1 MRRYAQRLLP
11 RLARSSAG
19 FRKRTT
25 TCGHDPCEDVLTSE
39 ETLRGYLLEEALA
52 WLLRNSGYRL
62 LIDESQDPVELKNSG
77 IGLCVRGR
85 GAIHQVDVLGEF
97 AFTPAFSL
105 PIRLFLEAKFTDKP
119 TRLPIVRNAHGVIHD
134 INENFV
140 AGGAGQQLRK
150 RFRYVYALFSA
161 SGFSK
166 HAQGYALA
174 HQISLID
181 LSGPSFSWLLNAVR
195 ITAEQL
201 HGLQEPFGIKRFP
214 VHWMRDR
221 LRLLLGT
228 VLDRPDTAWQPT
240 ETEAE
245 DFAYR
250 AWPIISQLSERLR
263 QRQRAELLLGF
274 PSAPFILPMAT
285 DDVDSF
291 LHYVGNDP
299 EHRIRL
305 RRRVGEANT
314 AEWIVRPDPEY
325 DDTPMGRRDQYQLAF
340 ELPRYL
346 EQWIGRDSEEAVS
359 RTRSVKRELLADIV
373 IYRMENDEL
382 RTFQLKY
389 QPSDFRRG

>member
-1 MRRYAQRLLP
+1 M
-11 RLARSSAG
+11 
-19 FRKRTT
+19 TN
-25 TCGHDPCEDVLTSE
+25 E
-39 ETLRGYLLEEALA
+39 ETLRGYLLEEVLA

-105 PIRLFLEAKFTDKP
+105 PIRLFLEAKFT
-119 TRLPIVRNAHGVIHD
+119 RERAGLPIVRNAHGVIHD
-134 INENFV
+134 VNENFV
-140 AGGAGQQLRK
+140 ADGTGQQPRK

-166 HAQGYALA
+166 PAQDYALA

-181 LSGPSFSWLLNAVR
+181 LSGPSFSWLLSAVR
-195 ITAEQL
+195 ATAEQL
-201 HGLQEPFGIKRFP
+201 HGLQEPFGIKQFP
-214 VHWMRDR
+214 VNWMRDR

-228 VLDRPDTAWQPT
+228 VLDLPDTAWQPA

-245 DFAYR
+245 NFAYR
-250 AWPIISQLSERLR
+250 AWPIISQLSELLR
-263 QRQRAELLLGF
+263 ERQRAELLLGF

-285 DDVDSF
+285 DDVDGF
-291 LHYVGNDP
+291 LHYAGNDP

-305 RRRVGEANT
+305 RRRVGEENT
-314 AEWIVRPDPEY
+314 AEWVVTPDPEY
-325 DDTPMGRRDQYQLAF
+325 DDTLMGRRGRYELSF

-346 EQWIGRDSEEAVS
+346 EQWIERGSEEAIS
-359 RTRSVKRELLADIV
+359 RTRAVKRDLLADIV

-389 QPSDFRRG
+389 QPSDFRQRQ